1 MAGAREG
8 SFANHR
14 EPLAT
19 CLTTRFCGTLIRG
32 SQKTRTTQTGESTH
46 KTDISRQ
53 KGQTKPVAVSDLDVL
68 SITLALALDTRHTSR
83 YTTPDCF

>member
-19 CLTTRFCGTLIRG
+19 CLTTRFCGTLMRG
-32 SQKTRTTQTGESTH
+32 FQKTRTTQTGESTH

-53 KGQTKPVAVSDLDVL
+53 KGQTKPCRRVGPGCSVNHS
-68 SITLALALDTRHTSR
+68 
-83 YTTPDCF
+83 CFGTWHQTYFKVYDP